1 MFETTGSNNDVEDRF
16 VHERLRAAL
25 SNKFAMVCLLSC
37 LSLLFR
43 ALFTSEFGRR
53 TSSLYPFIKCKATVG
68 NRRQVLRHILMATFL
83 RPGLTIGGPSMGGLE
98 AFVIDSNEALRFR
111 LLKTPQD
118 LDASDSEDD
127 FEPAMTHQI
136 YGDKYV

>member
-1 MFETTGSNNDVEDRF
+1 
-16 VHERLRAAL
+16 
-25 SNKFAMVCLLSC
+25 
-37 LSLLFR
+37 
-43 ALFTSEFGRR
+43 
-53 TSSLYPFIKCKATVG
+53 
-68 NRRQVLRHILMATFL
+68 
-83 RPGLTIGGPSMGGLE
+83 MGGLE